1 MTVERIYMGE
11 RVLEALRLV
20 SEAIE
25 EHEQELKEHEQEL
38 KGQGK
43 RLDQLEN
50 IVSQQAEEIN
60 NLEEQIRN
68 LRNQSIRSAIDR
80 GVPSH
85 IVAQAHG
92 LSAGRISQI
101 APRRRN

>member
-1 MTVERIYMGE
+1 MSTLERIYMGK
-11 RVLEALRLV
+11 RTLEALRLV

-25 EHEQELKEHEQEL
+25 EHEQELQKHGE
-38 KGQGK
+38 
-43 RLDQLEN
+43 RLDKLEN
-50 IVSQQAEEIN
+50 IVPHQAKEIN

-101 APRRRN
+101 APRRKN

>member
-25 EHEQELKEHEQEL
+25 EHEQEL

-101 APRRRN
+101 APRRKN